1 MEVSILE
8 TSFSHRLSFFMG
20 SFLQSNLFH
29 MRENSPECLLYNTGS
44 LMWVIVHTISSY
56 MIPMQVGVV
65 QMKMA
70 LVEQSS
76 ALIKN
81 LVMRLEFFV
90 LSRLL
95 YSIASGSGFQ

>member
-8 TSFSHRLSFFMG
+8 NSLSHRLSFFMG

-29 MRENSPECLLYNTGS
+29 MRENSPQWLLYNTGS

-81 LVMRLEFFV
+81 SVMRLEFFCVVKVAV
-90 LSRLL
+90 LHS
-95 YSIASGSGFQ
+95 